1 MMYPFLTL
9 PDGTVIV
16 HSEAQM
22 IDGKEQV
29 KVYVEKPCEGGFK
42 SAVCS
47 LPEYRWTGIQGFDQ
61 QEMEKIHEIVSSSAH
76 LLIRF
81 AREGGVEGNASNF

>member
-9 PDGTVIV
+9 PDGTEIV
-16 HSEAQM
+16 HSEARM
-22 IDGKEQV
+22 VDGKELV
-29 KVYVEKPCEGGFK
+29 KVYIEKPCEGGFK

-47 LPEYRWTGIQGFDQ
+47 LPAYQWTEIQGFDQ
-61 QEMEKIHEIVSSSAH
+61 QEMAQLREIVSSSAH

-81 AREGGVEGNASNF
+81 AREGGVEGCASNF

>member
-9 PDGTVIV
+9 PDGTEIV

-29 KVYVEKPCEGGFK
+29 KVYVWKSRVRADLNLPYAAFRSIDGRGFRG
-42 SAVCS
+42 
-47 LPEYRWTGIQGFDQ
+47 LTNRRWRKFVKLFRPPHIC
-61 QEMEKIHEIVSSSAH
+61 
-76 LLIRF
+76 
-81 AREGGVEGNASNF
+81 